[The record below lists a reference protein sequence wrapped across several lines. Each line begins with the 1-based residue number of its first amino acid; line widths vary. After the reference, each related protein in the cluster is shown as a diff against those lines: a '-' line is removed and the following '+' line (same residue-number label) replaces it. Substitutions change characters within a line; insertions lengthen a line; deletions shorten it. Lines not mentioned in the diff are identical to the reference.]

1 MATLDGNAV
10 FGAAVRVVHTPRP
23 AALQINEYFGLS
35 GRQALYGG
43 GRGRSFQV
51 SGVLQ
56 ATNLQTL
63 AALESELLSFADGQ
77 PHVLVDNLGRIWTN
91 VVFPGEYDPSPM
103 GPRPAAG
110 GGWCLPYTLKLE
122 GLV

>member
-10 FGAAVRVVHTPRP
+10 FGAAVRIVHQPQP
-23 AALQINEYFGLS
+23 VALQINDYFGLS

-43 GRGRSFQV
+43 ARGREFRV
-51 SGVLQ
+51 SGVLEGSSL
-56 ATNLQTL
+56 ATLGE
-63 AALESELLSFADGQ
+63 LETALLSYADGQ
-77 PHVLVDNLGRIWTN
+77 PHVLVDTMGRLWTN

-103 GPRPAAG
+103 GPRPTA
-110 GGWCLPYTLKLE
+110 GGWCLPYTLRLV